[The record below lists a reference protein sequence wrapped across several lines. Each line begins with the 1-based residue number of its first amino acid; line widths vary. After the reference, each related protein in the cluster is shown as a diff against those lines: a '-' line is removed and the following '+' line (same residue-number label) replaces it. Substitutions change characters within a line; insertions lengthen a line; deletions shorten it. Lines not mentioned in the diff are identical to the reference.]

1 MKHTYAA
8 IDSIENAVRDFHNS
22 SSPRLYNAI
31 ADYLGQSTG
40 SEWKLEST
48 FNTQFINPN
57 TTPMGSIGFD
67 GSAVVTGKVDNL
79 ILNFFTKYHPLT
91 TVKTEWKTGV
101 TNNRRGALFT
111 LLLKDAQGNLVLHE
125 TAAIR
130 GPHDQIE
137 KPSVDVFKA
146 LRDASEKALS
156 DLASPSR
163 TKEAL
168 VAAINQQTGMNWRLA
183 EAPLAAGSVRK
194 GTFAATFPSFTLAE
208 QLSAAVYDG
217 LKGYYDDR
225 LVVRSD
231 MFVGYIGNARCMQFT
246 IAARVSEENVFVIKA
261 IMTLDDTSMFDEIPD
276 DAMPSIVH
284 IMESIPDAGDRSRN
298 EPVYLMSAKATRSLL
313 DGHAMDRS
321 LDEIRRV
328 SKQSGWS
335 DVQAFGQQLLFIS

>member
-1 MKHTYAA
+1 MKYTYVA

-31 ADYLGQSTG
+31 ADYLKESTG

-67 GSAVVTGKVDNL
+67 GSAVLTGKIDNL
-79 ILNFFTKYHPLT
+79 VLNFFTKHHPLT

-101 TNNRRGALFT
+101 TNGRRGALYT
-111 LLLKDAQGNLVLHE
+111 LLLKDAQGKLVLHE
-125 TAAIR
+125 TAALH

-156 DLASPSR
+156 DLASPSQ

-168 VAAINQQTGMNWRLA
+168 VAAINQQTGMNWKLA
-183 EAPLAAGSVRK
+183 EVSLAAGSVRK

-217 LKGYYDDR
+217 IKGYYDNR

-246 IAARVSEENVFVIKA
+246 ITASVSEDSVFVVKA
-261 IMTLDDTSMFDEIPD
+261 IMTLDDTSMFDEIPETL
-276 DAMPSIVH
+276 APSMMH
-284 IMESIPDAGDRSRN
+284 ILEIIPDAGDRSRN

-313 DGHAMDRS
+313 DGHDLGHS
-321 LDEIRRV
+321 LDDIRHV
-328 SKQSGWS
+328 AKQQGWS